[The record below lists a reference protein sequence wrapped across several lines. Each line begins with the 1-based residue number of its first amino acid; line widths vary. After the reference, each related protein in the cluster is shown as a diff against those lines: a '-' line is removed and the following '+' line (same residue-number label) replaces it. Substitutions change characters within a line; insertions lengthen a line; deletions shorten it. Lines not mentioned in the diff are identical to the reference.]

1 MRPIDADATYEK
13 YLEEMSNLIK
23 STTQD
28 NVSLE
33 ALSLL
38 CGATLMK
45 QMPTISLRTPRRTL
59 SLKANISI
67 PMAENETVED
77 AEDRLIQV
85 MDDAGMYLIGWDDAE
100 VEEE

>member
-13 YLEEMSNLIK
+13 YLEEMSKLIK

-38 CGATLMK
+38 CGATVIQ

-59 SLKANISI
+59 SLKANICI
-67 PMAENETVED
+67 PLAENETVED
-77 AEDRLIQV
+77 AEDRLIEV
-85 MDDAGMYLIGWDDAE
+85 IEDSAMYLIGWEDEE

>member
-1 MRPIDADATYEK
+1 MRPIDADATHEK
-13 YLEEMSNLIK
+13 YLEEMSKLIK

-38 CGATLMK
+38 CGATVIQ
-45 QMPTISLRTPRRTL
+45 QMPTISLHTPRKTL
-59 SLKANISI
+59 SLKASICI
-67 PMAENETVED
+67 PMASNETIED
-77 AEDRLIQV
+77 AEDRLIEV
-85 MDDAGMYLIGWDDAE
+85 IEDSAMYLIGWEDEE